1 MKKVLIPLVIG
12 TLFTLLFLGYAVF
25 IVVFA
30 HEAMSVLFL
39 PAALYIVFAFGM
51 GKVTFERIKEIRKG
65 EEDDLSQY

>member
-12 TLFTLLFLGYAVF
+12 ILFTLLFLGYAVF
-25 IVVFA
+25 MIVYA

-39 PAALYIVFAFGM
+39 PVLLYVGFAFGM
-51 GKVTFERIKEIRKG
+51 GKVTVERIKEIRKG